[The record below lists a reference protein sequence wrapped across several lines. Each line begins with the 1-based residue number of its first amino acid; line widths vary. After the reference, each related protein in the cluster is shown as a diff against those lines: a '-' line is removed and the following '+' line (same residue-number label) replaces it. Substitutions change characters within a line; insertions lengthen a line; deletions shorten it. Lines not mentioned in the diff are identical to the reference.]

1 MELRL
6 DATPEELPIFV
17 AETDEMLQLL
27 DEQLVRL
34 EQDGPSPELLQ
45 EVFRAAHT
53 IKGSS
58 AAIGHLRM
66 ARLTHAM
73 ETLLDKVRRGEISPT
88 PELTEQLFQ
97 GLDMLRALAAEIDT
111 LQMTDLDVG
120 SLVSRLE
127 HLANDKPLIVNNEVV
142 RRSVMEPPAGAS
154 HHLLVKIEAQ
164 EWQPVRALQTL
175 LALDDIGDVL
185 QSSPTRAAIVAQQV
199 NERLEIFI
207 HTAQSVAL
215 IRSAVESVEEVSIL
229 LLEDMDELASGEM
242 TASLDARIAAVVG
255 GAAPSA
261 GPAALTDG
269 SAGEHDGAAAQSGTR
284 KAGVRASTATVRID
298 VERLDRLLNLV
309 GELVI
314 DRTRLMGLGRT
325 LQEELGEH
333 HMLSEITETVFHLGR
348 VTDEMQT
355 EVMKSRMLP
364 IGTVFSR
371 FPRVTRDLSTR
382 QGKRVELVIEGQE
395 TELDRSVIE
404 EIGDPLVHLLRN
416 AIDHGIEMPEEREAA
431 GKSRTATVRLAAEH
445 IESSIVITVEDNGRG
460 IEASKIKA
468 KALERGI
475 ITAEVAQRISDSE
488 AIELIFAPGFSTA
501 TAVTEVSGRG
511 VGMDIVRT
519 NVERLGGSVE
529 VQSKLGQGSR
539 FFLRLPLTL
548 AIVQALLIKVGGG
561 IFALPLSAITETIR
575 VPVADIQKLQQ
586 QEAILLR
593 GRVLPIVRL
602 SNLFQCQSE
611 LAADARDILVVAVKV
626 GERQIG
632 LAVDRLLGEQEVVI
646 KSLGDLIGDV
656 PGLSSAA
663 ILGDGSVALIVDV
676 PALVQRLATDRPDR
690 RWSDVR
696 DADESSRA
704 LAYSA

>member
-17 AETDEMLQLL
+17 AEVDEMLQML

-66 ARLTHAM
+66 AKLTHAM
-73 ETLLDKVRRGEISPT
+73 ETLLDKLRNGQITTT
-88 PELTEQLFQ
+88 PVLTEQLFQ
-97 GLDMLRALAAEIDT
+97 GLDMLRALAAEVQT
-111 LQMTDLDVG
+111 LQIGDLDIDG
-120 SLVSRLE
+120 LVARLE
-127 HLANDKPLIVNNEVV
+127 ALAASQPVPAQQKQEEGV
-142 RRSVMEPPAGAS
+142 RPSGIDAPAGTT
-154 HHLLVKIEAQ
+154 HHLVAKIEAE
-164 EWQPVRALQTL
+164 EWTAVRAFQTL
-175 LALDDIGDVL
+175 LALDTVGKVLLSHPSRAEVVQQKVQDRIEAFIQSTRSIDDIRDAVLNVPEMKVLSLTDVDD
-185 QSSPTRAAIVAQQV
+185 VA
-199 NERLEIFI
+199 
-207 HTAQSVAL
+207 TAEAGPAGEAWSAPVAL
-215 IRSAVESVEEVSIL
+215 PGAG
-229 LLEDMDELASGEM
+229 A
-242 TASLDARIAAVVG
+242 VG
-255 GAAPSA
+255 GA
-261 GPAALTDG
+261 GD
-269 SAGEHDGAAAQSGTR
+269 HDGARPGAARPGAAR
-284 KAGVRASTATVRID
+284 PATATVRID

-314 DRTRLMGLGRT
+314 DRTRLIGLGRA
-325 LQEELGEH
+325 LQDELGEH

-348 VTDEMQT
+348 VTDEMQA

-382 QGKRVELVIEGQE
+382 QGKKVELVIEGQE

-416 AIDHGIEMPEEREAA
+416 AIDHGIETPEERIKA
-431 GKSRTATVRLAAEH
+431 GKPEVAIVKLTAEH
-445 IESSIVITVEDNGRG
+445 VESSIVITVQDNGRG
-460 IEASKIKA
+460 IDPAKIKA
-468 KALERGI
+468 KALEKGI
-475 ITAEVAQRISDSE
+475 ISFESAQRLSDAE
-488 AIELIFAPGFSTA
+488 AVELIFAPGFSTA
-501 TAVTEVSGRG
+501 SSVTDISGRG

-529 VQSKLGQGSR
+529 VQSKLGEGSR
-539 FFLRLPLTL
+539 FLLRLPLTL
-548 AIVQALLIKVGGG
+548 AIVQALLVRVGGG
-561 IFALPLSAITETIR
+561 IYALPLSSVTETLR
-575 VPVADIQKLQQ
+575 VPVTEIQRLQQ

-593 GRVLPIVRL
+593 GRVLPIVRC
-602 SNLFQCQSE
+602 SNLFQCTSE
-611 LAADARDILVVAVKV
+611 VPADARDILVVAVKV

-663 ILGDGSVALIVDV
+663 ILGDGTVALIVDV
-676 PALVQRLATDRPDR
+676 PALVQRLATDRSEW

-696 DADESSRA
+696 DADEPARA
-704 LAYSA
+704 LSYSA

>member
-17 AETDEMLQLL
+17 AETDEMLQML

-34 EQDGPSPELLQ
+34 EHDGPRPELLQ

-66 ARLTHAM
+66 AKLTHAM
-73 ETLLDKVRRGEISPT
+73 ETLLDKVRHGQISTT
-88 PELTEQLFQ
+88 PALTEQLFQ
-97 GLDMLRALAAEIDT
+97 GLDMLKLLAAEVQT
-111 LQMTDLDVG
+111 LEMTDLDID
-120 SLVSRLE
+120 SLVVRLE
-127 HLANDKPLIVNNEVV
+127 ALANSKPVPVKDEAV
-142 RRSVMEPPAGAS
+142 RASVLNAPTGS
-154 HHLLVKIEAQ
+154 THHLVAKIEAE
-164 EWQPVRALQTL
+164 EWTAVRAFQTL
-175 LALDDIGDVL
+175 LALDGIGRVTLSHPSRAEIVQQNVQDRIEAFVQTTRSLDEIRDAVMTVPEIRILQLSDVDEPA
-185 QSSPTRAAIVAQQV
+185 SNDAGPSGESWTDPVAAAPG
-199 NERLEIFI
+199 
-207 HTAQSVAL
+207 TGAD
-215 IRSAVESVEEVSIL
+215 RSAEA
-229 LLEDMDELASGEM
+229 DGPA
-242 TASLDARIAAVVG
+242 
-255 GAAPSA
+255 GAARK
-261 GPAALTDG
+261 
-269 SAGEHDGAAAQSGTR
+269 GAARPA
-284 KAGVRASTATVRID
+284 TATVRID

-314 DRTRLMGLGRT
+314 DRTRLIGLGRA
-325 LQEELGEH
+325 LQDQLGEH

-348 VTDEMQT
+348 VTDEMQA

-382 QGKRVELVIEGQE
+382 QGKKVELVIEGQE

-416 AIDHGIEMPEEREAA
+416 AIDHGIELPDDRVAA
-431 GKSRTATVRLAAEH
+431 GKPETATVKLTAEH
-445 IESSIVITVEDNGRG
+445 VESSIVITVADDGRG
-460 IEASKIKA
+460 IDPARIKA

-475 ITAEVAQRISDSE
+475 ISFESAQRITDAE
-488 AIELIFAPGFSTA
+488 AIELIFSPGFSTA
-501 TAVTEVSGRG
+501 STVTEVSGRG

-519 NVERLGGSVE
+519 NVERLGGTVE

-548 AIVQALLIKVGGG
+548 AIVQALLVRVGGG
-561 IFALPLSAITETIR
+561 IFALPLSSVTETLR
-575 VPVADIQKLQQ
+575 VQVADIQRLQQ

-593 GRVLPIVRL
+593 GRVLPVVRL
-602 SNLFQCQSE
+602 AHLFQCQSE
-611 LAADARDILVVAVKV
+611 IPADARDILVVAVKV
-626 GERQIG
+626 GERHIG

-663 ILGDGSVALIVDV
+663 ILGDGTVALIVDV

-690 RWSDVR
+690 RWTDVR
-696 DADESSRA
+696 DADEPARA
-704 LAYSA
+704 LSFSA

>member
-34 EQDGPSPELLQ
+34 EQDGPSPALLQ

-53 IKGSS
+53 LKGSS

-66 ARLTHAM
+66 AKLTHAM
-73 ETLLDKVRRGEISPT
+73 ESLLDKVRHGQIPT
-88 PELTEQLFQ
+88 TPALTEQLFQ
-97 GLDMLRALAAEIDT
+97 GLDMLKALAAEVHT
-111 LQMTDLDVG
+111 LQMTDLDVE
-120 SLVSRLE
+120 SLVVRLE
-127 HLANDKPLIVNNEVV
+127 ALADAKPSPVQDDGV
-142 RRSVMEPPAGAS
+142 RASALAPPPGS
-154 HHLLVKIEAQ
+154 THHLVVKIEA
-164 EWQPVRALQTL
+164 EDWGSVRAFQTL
-175 LALDDIGDVL
+175 LAIDEIGTVLLSQPSRAEIVQQQVQDRIEVFVQTTRSLDDLRDAVL
-185 QSSPTRAAIVAQQV
+185 AVPEIKILSLSDLDEAAAADPVGAD
-199 NERLEIFI
+199 
-207 HTAQSVAL
+207 
-215 IRSAVESVEEVSIL
+215 SAWAGAAGPGL
-229 LLEDMDELASGEM
+229 L
-242 TASLDARIAAVVG
+242 AAADG
-255 GAAPSA
+255 GA
-261 GPAALTDG
+261 
-269 SAGEHDGAAAQSGTR
+269 EHGAAG
-284 KAGVRASTATVRID
+284 AGLAAPRAGARPATATVRID

-314 DRTRLMGLGRT
+314 DRTRLIGLGRA
-325 LQEELGEH
+325 LQDQLGEH
-333 HMLSEITETVFHLGR
+333 AVLSEMTETVFHLGR
-348 VTDEMQT
+348 ITDEMQA

-382 QGKRVELVIEGQE
+382 QGKKVELIVEGQE

-416 AIDHGIEMPEEREAA
+416 AIDHGVETPAERAAA
-431 GKSRTATVRLAAEH
+431 GKSETAAVKLTAEH
-445 IESSIVITVEDNGRG
+445 VESSIVIAVEDDGRG
-460 IEASKIKA
+460 IDPARIKA
-468 KALERGI
+468 KALERGVI
-475 ITAEVAQRISDSE
+475 SFEAAQRLTDAE
-488 AIELIFAPGFSTA
+488 AVELIFAPGFSTA
-501 TAVTEVSGRG
+501 TAVTDISGRG

-529 VQSKLGQGSR
+529 VQSRLGVGSR

-548 AIVQALLIKVGGG
+548 AIVQALLVRVGDG
-561 IFALPLSAITETIR
+561 IYALPLSSVTETLR
-575 VPVADIQKLQQ
+575 VPVSELQKLQQ

-593 GRVLPIVRL
+593 GRVLPVVRC
-602 SNLFQCQSE
+602 SNLFHCVS
-611 LAADARDILVVAVKV
+611 AVPADARDILVVAVKV

-676 PALVQRLATDRPDR
+676 PALVQRLATDRADW
-690 RWSDVR
+690 RWSDAR
-696 DADESSRA
+696 DADSSARVLAHRA
-704 LAYSA
+704 

>member
-6 DATPEELPIFV
+6 DATPEELPVFV

-34 EQDGPSPELLQ
+34 ERDGASPELLQ

-66 ARLTHAM
+66 AKLTHAM
-73 ETLLDKVRRGEISPT
+73 ETLLDKLRRGEIQPT
-88 PELTEQLFQ
+88 PVLTEQLFQ
-97 GLDMLRALAAEIDT
+97 ALDMLRALAAEIDT
-111 LQMTDLDVG
+111 RQMTDLDVD
-120 SLVSRLE
+120 SLVGRLE
-127 HLANDKPLIVNNEVV
+127 QLADEKPAVVNGQVV
-142 RRSVMEPPAGAS
+142 RKSVIEPPAGAS
-154 HHLLVKIEAQ
+154 HHLLLKIEAV
-164 EWQPVRALQTL
+164 EWRPVRALQAL
-175 LALDDIGDVL
+175 MALDDIGDVL
-185 QSSPTRAAIVAQQV
+185 LSSPSREAIIAQQV
-199 NERLEIFI
+199 NERIEIFL
-207 HTAQSVAL
+207 HTTHSL
-215 IRSAVESVEEVSIL
+215 EMIRSAVEAVEDVSL
-229 LLEDMDELASGEM
+229 LMLNDMEEAASSEIS
-242 TASLDARIAAVVG
+242 ASLAASIDAVVNG
-255 GAAPSA
+255 TAASAAPATQA
-261 GPAALTDG
+261 GGEQDG
-269 SAGEHDGAAAQSGTR
+269 VAAQPGAR
-284 KAGVRASTATVRID
+284 KVAARPSTATVRID

-314 DRTRLMGLGRT
+314 DRTRLIGLGRS

-348 VTDEMQT
+348 VTDEMQA

-382 QGKRVELVIEGQE
+382 QGKKVDLVIEGQE

-416 AIDHGIEMPEEREAA
+416 AIDHGIELPADREAD
-431 GKSRTATVRLAAEH
+431 GKPPVATVRLAAEH
-445 IESSIVITVEDNGRG
+445 IESSIVITVEDDGRG
-460 IEASKIKA
+460 IDAARIKA
-468 KALERGI
+468 KAVERGI
-475 ITAEVAQRISDSE
+475 ITAEAAQRMPDAE

-501 TAVTEVSGRG
+501 SAITEVSGRG

-519 NVERLGGSVE
+519 NVERLGGTVE

-548 AIVQALLIKVGGG
+548 AIVQALLVKVGGG
-561 IFALPLSAITETIR
+561 IFALPLSAITETLR
-575 VPVADIQKLQQ
+575 VPVADIQTLQQ

-602 SNLFQCQSE
+602 SNLFRSTSE

-646 KSLGDLIGDV
+646 KSLGELIGDV

-696 DADESSRA
+696 DADESSRV

>member
-17 AETDEMLQLL
+17 AEVDEMLQML

-66 ARLTHAM
+66 AKLTHAM
-73 ETLLDKVRRGEISPT
+73 ETLLDKVRQGQISTT
-88 PELTEQLFQ
+88 PVLTEQLFQ
-97 GLDMLRALAAEIDT
+97 ALDMLRALAAEVQT
-111 LQMTDLDVG
+111 LQTTDLDID
-120 SLVSRLE
+120 SLVARLE
-127 HLANDKPLIVNNEVV
+127 ALAASQPVPAQVEQV
-142 RRSVMEPPAGAS
+142 RPSGIDPPAGTT
-154 HHLLVKIEAQ
+154 HHLVVKIEAE
-164 EWQPVRALQTL
+164 EWTAVRAFQTL
-175 LALDDIGDVL
+175 LAIDSVGKVLLSHPSRADVVQQKVQDRIEAFIQSTRSTEDIVDALQAVPEIRVLSLGDVDDVATGDA
-185 QSSPTRAAIVAQQV
+185 SPVAE
-199 NERLEIFI
+199 NW
-207 HTAQSVAL
+207 A
-215 IRSAVESVEEVSIL
+215 
-229 LLEDMDELASGEM
+229 
-242 TASLDARIAAVVG
+242 
-255 GAAPSA
+255 AAPSA
-261 GPAALTDG
+261 LPSVGAA
-269 SAGEHDGAAAQSGTR
+269 SAAGEHDGAGTR
-284 KAGVRASTATVRID
+284 AVRPGAARPATATVRID

-314 DRTRLMGLGRT
+314 DRTRLIGLGRA
-325 LQEELGEH
+325 LQDQLGEH

-348 VTDEMQT
+348 VTDEMQA

-382 QGKRVELVIEGQE
+382 QGKKVELVIEGQE

-416 AIDHGIEMPEEREAA
+416 AIDHGIEMPEDRIKA
-431 GKSRTATVRLAAEH
+431 GKPEVAIVKLTAEH
-445 IESSIVITVEDNGRG
+445 VESSIVITVEDNGRG
-460 IEASKIKA
+460 IDPARIKA
-468 KALERGI
+468 KALEKGI
-475 ITAEVAQRISDSE
+475 ISFESAQRLSDAE
-488 AIELIFAPGFSTA
+488 AVELIFAPGFSTA
-501 TAVTEVSGRG
+501 SSVTDISGRG

-529 VQSKLGQGSR
+529 VQSKLGEGSR
-539 FFLRLPLTL
+539 FLLRLPLTL
-548 AIVQALLIKVGGG
+548 AIVQALLVRVGGG
-561 IFALPLSAITETIR
+561 IYALPLSSVTETLR
-575 VPVADIQKLQQ
+575 VPVTEIQRLQQ

-593 GRVLPIVRL
+593 GRVLPIVRC
-602 SNLFQCQSE
+602 SNLFQCTSE
-611 LAADARDILVVAVKV
+611 VPADARDILVVAVKV

-663 ILGDGSVALIVDV
+663 ILGDGTVALIVDV
-676 PALVQRLATDRPDR
+676 PALVQRLATDRSEW
-690 RWSDVR
+690 RWSDAR
-696 DADESSRA
+696 DADEPARA
-704 LAYSA
+704 LSYSA

>member
-17 AETDEMLQLL
+17 AETDEMLQML

-66 ARLTHAM
+66 AKLTHAM
-73 ETLLDKVRRGEISPT
+73 ETLLDKVRHGQIPT
-88 PELTEQLFQ
+88 TPALTEQLFQ
-97 GLDMLRALAAEIDT
+97 GLDMLKALAAEVQT
-111 LQMTDLDVG
+111 LQMTDLDVN
-120 SLVSRLE
+120 SLVVRLE
-127 HLANDKPLIVNNEVV
+127 ALADAKPVPVQETV
-142 RRSVMEPPAGAS
+142 RASGLEPPPGS
-154 HHLLVKIEAQ
+154 THHLVVKIEAQ
-164 EWQPVRALQTL
+164 EWTAVRAFQTL
-175 LALDDIGDVL
+175 LALDEIGKVTLSHPSRAEIAQQQVQDRIEAFV
-185 QSSPTRAAIVAQQV
+185 QSSRSIDDIRDSVLTVPEIKILSLSDVDEMSAGDSAAPA
-199 NERLEIFI
+199 
-207 HTAQSVAL
+207 
-215 IRSAVESVEEVSIL
+215 
-229 LLEDMDELASGEM
+229 
-242 TASLDARIAAVVG
+242 DAWTGAAD
-255 GAAPSA
+255 AAPSLGADRPAESAVATA
-261 GPAALTDG
+261 GG
-269 SAGEHDGAAAQSGTR
+269 SAPKGGARPA
-284 KAGVRASTATVRID
+284 TATVRID

-314 DRTRLMGLGRT
+314 DRTRLIGLGRA
-325 LQEELGEH
+325 LQDQLGEH
-333 HMLSEITETVFHLGR
+333 QMLSEITETVFHLGR
-348 VTDEMQT
+348 ITDEMQA

-382 QGKRVELVIEGQE
+382 QGKKVELVIEGQE

-416 AIDHGIEMPEEREAA
+416 AIDHGVEMPADRLAA
-431 GKSRTATVRLAAEH
+431 GKAEVATVKLTAEH
-445 IESSIVITVEDNGRG
+445 VESSLVITVEDNGRG
-460 IEASKIKA
+460 IDPSRIKA

-475 ITAEVAQRISDSE
+475 ISFESAQRLTDAE
-488 AIELIFAPGFSTA
+488 AMELIFAPGFSTA
-501 TAVTEVSGRG
+501 SSITDISGRG

-529 VQSKLGQGSR
+529 VQSKQGEGSR

-548 AIVQALLIKVGGG
+548 AIVQALLVKVGGG
-561 IFALPLSAITETIR
+561 IYALPLSSVTETLR
-575 VPVADIQKLQQ
+575 VPVSDIQRLQQ

-593 GRVLPIVRL
+593 GRVLPVVRCAT
-602 SNLFQCQSE
+602 LFHCESE
-611 LAADARDILVVAVKV
+611 IPADARDILVVAVKV

-676 PALVQRLATDRPDR
+676 PALVQRLATDRSDW
-690 RWSDVR
+690 RWSDAR
-696 DADESSRA
+696 DVDEPARVLAHRA
-704 LAYSA
+704 

>member
-17 AETDEMLQLL
+17 AETEEMLQML

-66 ARLTHAM
+66 AKLTHAM
-73 ETLLDKVRRGEISPT
+73 ETLLDKVRQGQIPT
-88 PELTEQLFQ
+88 TPVLTEQLFQ
-97 GLDMLRALAAEIDT
+97 ALDMLKALAAEVQT
-111 LQMTDLDVG
+111 LETTDLDID

-127 HLANDKPLIVNNEVV
+127 ALASQKPL
-142 RRSVMEPPAGAS
+142 
-154 HHLLVKIEAQ
+154 
-164 EWQPVRALQTL
+164 
-175 LALDDIGDVL
+175 
-185 QSSPTRAAIVAQQV
+185 
-199 NERLEIFI
+199 
-207 HTAQSVAL
+207 
-215 IRSAVESVEEVSIL
+215 
-229 LLEDMDELASGEM
+229 
-242 TASLDARIAAVVG
+242 
-255 GAAPSA
+255 
-261 GPAALTDG
+261 
-269 SAGEHDGAAAQSGTR
+269 AAAEPEH
-284 KAGVRASTATVRID
+284 VRASSIPAPEGSTHHLVAKIVAEEWTSVRAFQILLAVDEIGKVTLSHPSRPEIVQQKVGDRIEVFVQSSRSLEDIRDVVKNVPEIEILSLVDVDEAAGPDAAAGESWSEPASAAPAASAERAASDHDAAGAGARKGAARPQTATVRID

-314 DRTRLMGLGRT
+314 DRTRLIGLGRA
-325 LQEELGEH
+325 LQDQMGEH

-348 VTDEMQT
+348 ITDEMQA

-382 QGKRVELVIEGQE
+382 QGKKVELVIEGQE

-416 AIDHGIEMPEEREAA
+416 AIDHGIELPEERVAA
-431 GKSRTATVRLAAEH
+431 GKPELATVKLTAEH
-445 IESSIVITVEDNGRG
+445 VESSIVITVQDDGRG
-460 IEASKIKA
+460 IDPAKIKA
-468 KALERGI
+468 KALERGVI
-475 ITAEVAQRISDSE
+475 SFETSQRLSDAETV
-488 AIELIFAPGFSTA
+488 ELIFSPGFSTA
-501 TAVTEVSGRG
+501 TTVTEVSGRG

-519 NVERLGGSVE
+519 NVERLGGTVE
-529 VQSKLGQGSR
+529 VQSKLGEGSR

-548 AIVQALLIKVGGG
+548 AIVQALLVRVGGG
-561 IFALPLSAITETIR
+561 IYALPLSSVTETLR
-575 VPVADIQKLQQ
+575 VPVTDIQKLQQ

-593 GRVLPIVRL
+593 GRVLPVVRC
-602 SNLFQCQSE
+602 SNLFHCTSE
-611 LAADARDILVVAVKV
+611 IPADARDILVVAVKV

-663 ILGDGSVALIVDV
+663 ILGDGTVALIVDV
-676 PALVQRLATDRPDR
+676 PALVQRLATDRSDW
-690 RWSDVR
+690 RWSDAR
-696 DADESSRA
+696 DADEPARA
-704 LAYSA
+704 FAHSA